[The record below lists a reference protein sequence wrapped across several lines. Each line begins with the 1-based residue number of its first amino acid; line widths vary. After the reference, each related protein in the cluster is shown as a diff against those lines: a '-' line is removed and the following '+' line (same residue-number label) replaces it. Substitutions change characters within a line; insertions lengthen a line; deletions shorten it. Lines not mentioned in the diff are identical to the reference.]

1 MVHTM
6 RGFNMKHHSVRRQ
19 QKGVVLI
26 ISLVILV
33 LVTLVGLSTIRTT
46 TMEEK
51 MAGNSRDRDKAF
63 QAAEAA
69 VQTCLAMLDSNPA
82 SYTAPKHTPAASTAT
97 PLWEVET
104 NWDSSSANTY
114 AVDIGTDAKLAA
126 SPRCLVETL
135 GGAGSY
141 RVTGRAVGGSDKTIV
156 MLQATYSKE

>member
-1 MVHTM
+1 VMAHTM
-6 RGFNMKHHSVRRQ
+6 RAINMKYQSGRRHQ
-19 QKGVVLI
+19 EGVVLI

-51 MAGNSRDRDKAF
+51 MAGNARDRDKAF

-69 VQTCLAMLDSNPA
+69 VQTCLALLDTNA
-82 SYTAPKHTPAASTAT
+82 YTGTKHTPAASTAT
-97 PLWEVET
+97 PLWEVTT
-104 NWDSSSANTY
+104 NWESTSANTF
-114 AVDIGTDAKLAA
+114 AVNLGTDANVAE

-141 RVTGRAVGGSDKTIV
+141 RVTGRAVGGSDRTVV